1 MAIYQA
7 VAFETNYPP
16 VPYGIVQHIFTRP
29 INGINPAGANP
40 AAGLVFSGGVLCGTT
55 LNGGLQG
62 AGTTF
67 SLNPDASGF
76 TLIRAF
82 TNQPDA
88 NYPEGELDFTG
99 TRFFGGSFGGG
110 VNGTGTIFAGQTNG
124 SVSVLRSFAAASEDN
139 ATNSGGASPAAPL
152 ASSGST
158 LFGATT
164 TGGGFANGTLF
175 SIGTNGLG
183 YSVLHDFTLLDSLT
197 GTNADGAVPWAGL
210 ILSGNILYG
219 TASGGGNS
227 GDGVVFAMATNG
239 ANFTALHHFSA
250 MDSITATNSEGAVPM
265 SGLVLSGSTLFGTTS
280 AGGQGG
286 SGTVFSVETNGQS
299 FAVLHHFSSADPVS
313 RTNADGAA
321 PSTSLAL
328 AGNLLFGVTPS
339 GGRAGNGTVFTLRA
353 HGTQFQTLH
362 SFSSI
367 NPANGTNADGAV
379 PLGALLPLG
388 DSLYGTTFTG
398 GPGSAG
404 TVFRLPIPVLPAIIT
419 NITVTGNAN
428 VTLFFLGAANSTNVI
443 QACSSLQPPVNWQN
457 LSTNAADPAGQWQF
471 TEVIATNGTRF
482 YRSYAQ

>member
-1 MAIYQA
+1 
-7 VAFETNYPP
+7 
-16 VPYGIVQHIFTRP
+16 
-29 INGINPAGANP
+29 
-40 AAGLVFSGGVLCGTT
+40 
-55 LNGGLQG
+55 
-62 AGTTF
+62 
-67 SLNPDASGF
+67 
-76 TLIRAF
+76 
-82 TNQPDA
+82 
-88 NYPEGELDFTG
+88 
-99 TRFFGGSFGGG
+99 
-110 VNGTGTIFAGQTNG
+110 
-124 SVSVLRSFAAASEDN
+124 
-139 ATNSGGASPAAPL
+139 
-152 ASSGST
+152 
-158 LFGATT
+158 
-164 TGGGFANGTLF
+164 
-175 SIGTNGLG
+175 
-183 YSVLHDFTLLDSLT
+183 
-197 GTNADGAVPWAGL
+197 
-210 ILSGNILYG
+210 
-219 TASGGGNS
+219 
-227 GDGVVFAMATNG
+227 MATNG
-239 ANFTALHHFSA
+239 ANFTVLHHFSA